1 MNDDEFR
8 PPNVIV
14 WLLLAIAS
22 WALIIGIV
30 WLLTWLLRG
39 VF

>member
-8 PPNVIV
+8 PPNFIV

-22 WALIIGIV
+22 WALIIGLV